1 MPTYPRGPQLLKGA
15 LVSVDPKEP
24 PPRVIAFQFNPETLT
39 RSLQPQTV
47 GGEPGERAS
56 GIRFVGAPVE
66 TLSVEIEIDSTADL
80 IQLEDSGA
88 EEALGHVGSIYPKL
102 AALELLIFPKS
113 SQVVSNTTLLNA
125 GTIEIIPYSAPTT
138 LFVWG
143 PKRVVPVRV
152 NSFSITEQ
160 AFDTNLTPIRA
171 SVSLN
176 MRVLTYSDLGSG
188 TREYNQYLVYQ
199 QTLEAM
205 AKTALTGSPE
215 SVIGVDIT

>member
-1 MPTYPRGPQLLKGA
+1 LLKGA
-15 LVSVDPKEP
+15 LVSVDPNEP
-24 PPRVIAFQFNPETLT
+24 PPRVIAFQFNPQTLT
-39 RSLQPQTV
+39 RTLQPQTV
-47 GGEPGERAS
+47 GDEPGERAS
-56 GIRFVGAPVE
+56 GVRFVGAPVE
-66 TLSVEIEIDSTADL
+66 TLSVDIEIDSTADL
-80 IQLEDSGA
+80 IQLKDSGA
-88 EEALGHVGSIYPKL
+88 EEAVGYVDSIYPNL
-102 AALELLIFPKS
+102 ATLELLIFPKS
-113 SQVVSNTTLLNA
+113 SQIVSNSALLNT

-171 SVSLN
+171 SVSLS
-176 MRVLTYSDLGSG
+176 MRVLTYSDLSSG

-205 AKTALTGSPE
+205 ARTALTSSPE
-215 SVIGVDIT
+215 GVIGVNIS